1 MQFWLSYNLQF
12 TTGRQLKQGI
22 LTPPKKKSQYQ
33 MKYHQESGFKQI
45 YSYSNHHLREL
56 MLVRGI
62 MSFHEWKVGCG
73 TKNTNLLQKS
83 VSYTETGG
91 QAKLVGHLYQLNK

>member
-1 MQFWLSYNLQF
+1 
-12 TTGRQLKQGI
+12 
-22 LTPPKKKSQYQ
+22 

-56 MLVRGI
+56 IMLVRGI